1 MIRML
6 ENKDIDR
13 IMEIW
18 LESTIKAHD
27 FIEKKYWED
36 NYNTVKH
43 DYIPVSDVF
52 VYEDEE
58 NIKGFIAIINNE
70 FIGALFVDN
79 NYQGCGIG
87 RKLIEHTIN
96 LYDNLTLSVY
106 KDNTKS
112 VEFYKKMNFEVVSE
126 SIDEGTM
133 CIEYTMKNKS
143 KIHR

>member
-1 MIRML
+1 MVR
-6 ENKDIDR
+6 KYYKSSR
-13 IMEIW
+13 
-18 LESTIKAHD
+18 
-27 FIEKKYWED
+27 FYRKKYWED
-36 NYNTVKH
+36 NYNTVKY

-58 NIKGFIAIINNE
+58 NIKGFIAIINSE

-87 RKLIEHTIN
+87 RKLIEHIIN

-112 VEFYKKMNFEVVSE
+112 VEFYKKMNFEIVSE
-126 SIDEGTM
+126 SIDESTM

-143 KIHR
+143 KIN

>member
-36 NYNTVKH
+36 NYNTVKY

-58 NIKGFIAIINNE
+58 NIKGFIAIINSE

-87 RKLIEHTIN
+87 RKLIEHIIN

-112 VEFYKKMNFEVVSE
+112 VEFYKKMNFEIVSE
-126 SIDEGTM
+126 SIDESTM

-143 KIHR
+143 KIN

>member
-1 MIRML
+1 MVR
-6 ENKDIDR
+6 KYYKSSR
-13 IMEIW
+13 
-18 LESTIKAHD
+18 
-27 FIEKKYWED
+27 FYRKKYWED
-36 NYNTVKH
+36 NYNTVKY